1 MSTAA
6 KPCRFVTSP
15 GRQKRSR
22 KAQNVHRNYSFQTQ
36 CKVLVAVGKSD
47 KMNKMIKM
55 NKMNKTCSVLTM
67 LGWTDCQKIQRS
79 MGQGKGALR
88 FSPGLQK

>member
-36 CKVLVAVGKSD
+36 CKVLVALGKS
-47 KMNKMIKM
+47 NKM